1 MLEIAGGI
9 VLGFLALGVAYLAL
23 VALVGLVSHFS
34 EWIVVGIGIL
44 LAVGLFYIGCWAAW
58 NGWEWF
64 RGIVGDYAA
73 HMVADPVCVFIGGF
87 APFLIWIDSLQDFK
101 RTARF
106 FRWIVRVGKPSTWR
120 EWGQRHKLAA
130 RP

>member
-9 VLGFLALGVAYLAL
+9 VLGFFALAL
-23 VALVGLVSHFS
+23 VVVLFIAAVSLISRFS
-34 EWIVVGIGIL
+34 EGIVVGVIVL
-44 LAVGLFYIGCWAAW
+44 LAIGLFYLGCWAAW
-58 NGWEWF
+58 DVWEWF
-64 RGIVGDYAA
+64 RGVVGDTVA

-101 RTARF
+101 KTARF